1 MNEKQLGALR
11 IGAILVL
18 LMSLFPPWRGTVR
31 QSLPENVIPRTFY
44 VQHEVAIGYA
54 FAFAPPTTSVG
65 GVEVIPNTQQI
76 NTPLLLTQWALVTA
90 LAVLA
95 ASFLRDRAGAFPGAV
110 AQR

>member
-1 MNEKQLGALR
+1 MNEKQLWALR
-11 IGAILVL
+11 TGAVLVL

-76 NTPLLLTQWALVTA
+76 KCLSEKGGGTRIMGYANPTIPQ
-90 LAVLA
+90 
-95 ASFLRDRAGAFPGAV
+95 
-110 AQR
+110 